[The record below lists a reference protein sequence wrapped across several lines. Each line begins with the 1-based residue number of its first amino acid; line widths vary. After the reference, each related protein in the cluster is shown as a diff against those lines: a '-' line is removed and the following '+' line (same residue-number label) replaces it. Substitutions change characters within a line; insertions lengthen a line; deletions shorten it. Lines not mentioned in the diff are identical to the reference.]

1 MNFNSSRQTGLGL
14 LQQQMLFIQVV
25 FRIEDHTCWFA
36 IVPQVG
42 MQICPRTTSLHI
54 TAQNKLVPGQ
64 ACNEVKAHAEGHH
77 TTARALSLAEPLA
90 RPGVDISSVERL
102 ATAQRDSTPLMSGSY
117 LVFKKLGCFD
127 VRCKESSSLGRILMR
142 SACVS

>member
-36 IVPQVG
+36 IVHQVG
-42 MQICPRTTSLHI
+42 MQICPRITSLHI

-90 RPGVDISSVERL
+90 RPGGHQLGRETHHRTERLYPVDIRVL
-102 ATAQRDSTPLMSGSY
+102 PG
-117 LVFKKLGCFD
+117 F
-127 VRCKESSSLGRILMR
+127 
-142 SACVS
+142 